1 MKWEKPTIKELD
13 PKEVPLLIKIK
24 LFFKS
29 LWR

>member
-13 PKEVPLLIKIK
+13 PKEVPFFIKMK